1 MFGGFNLN
9 VRESHR
15 HRAGGG
21 SSKSLMLMSEAQ
33 VVAEP
38 GREDTQGRGGR
49 GQTLGGGSD
58 CEWSS
63 APGQPPHG
71 ATCRPPRAHR

>member
-49 GQTLGGGSD
+49 GGFNYNKTSLYMLN
-58 CEWSS
+58 ETTYL
-63 APGQPPHG
+63 HM
-71 ATCRPPRAHR
+71 HI